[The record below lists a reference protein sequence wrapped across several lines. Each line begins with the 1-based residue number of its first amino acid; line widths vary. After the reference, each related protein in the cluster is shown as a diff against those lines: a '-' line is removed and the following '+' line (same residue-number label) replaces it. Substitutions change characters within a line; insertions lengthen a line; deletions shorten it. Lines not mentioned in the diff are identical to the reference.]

1 MSYSA
6 SAGVKPM
13 NDTLVNGQPGT
24 QISLGDRG
32 LSYGDGVFET
42 LLLEAGKPLLL
53 RRHLARLYAG
63 LDRLAIPYDK
73 TFIDSLGAEIGQL
86 CQGRKRAFLKIIIT
100 RGAGGRGYRALA
112 DLVPNRI
119 LRISAAPD
127 YPQHWYQQ
135 GCELYL
141 CRTRL
146 GLNPLLAGIKH
157 LNRLEQVLAR
167 NEWQDQFPEGLVR
180 DIDDRLIEGTM
191 SNLFLIRGQ
200 QLLTPLLD
208 RCGVAGIVRSVVID
222 WAQRNKIEVI
232 EQVLRVEDLFHAE
245 AVFLTNTGLGI
256 LPVRSCDG
264 RAIAVSPR
272 TESVSQWLIE
282 ARLCES

>member
-1 MSYSA
+1 
-6 SAGVKPM
+6 M

-24 QISLGDRG
+24 QISLLDRG

-42 LLLEAGKPLLL
+42 LLVEAGKPLLL

-63 LDRLAIPYDK
+63 LDRLAIPYDQA
-73 TFIDSLGAEIGQL
+73 FMDRLAAEIEQL
-86 CQGRKRAFLKIIIT
+86 CRGRQRAFLKLIIT

-112 DLVPNRI
+112 DLSPSRI
-119 LRISAAPD
+119 LRVSAAPD
-127 YPQHWYQQ
+127 YPPHWYQE

-167 NEWQDQFPEGLVR
+167 NEWQDQYPEGLVC
-180 DIDDRLIEGTM
+180 DIHDRLIEGTM
-191 SNLFLIRGQ
+191 SNLFLLRGQ

-208 RCGVAGIVRSVVID
+208 QCGVAGIVRSVIID
-222 WAQRNKIEVI
+222 WARLNEIEVI
-232 EQVLRVEDLFHAE
+232 EQALRVEDLFEAE
-245 AVFLTNTGLGI
+245 AVFLTNTGFGV
-256 LPVRSCDG
+256 LPVRSCGGGSIAFSSRVD
-264 RAIAVSPR
+264 AI
-272 TESVSQWLIE
+272 SQWLNE